1 MSFTEFVLPL
11 PELDFETT
19 GDSIVRYCCS
29 FALRALSCTR
39 HDMGGR
45 SFMVKSENTGK
56 STHLPLWQTCT
67 VLHPWVLF
75 SETMVYTKLQVA
87 NNKQKCQ
94 FCCVFFFG
102 APNLWASSTAFT
114 MTSSKFTLICSSH
127 EPFKL
132 YINCLLVLLW
142 SLESLHSFLV
152 QDFWVLR
159 LAAQS
164 CTAVKPGIVILCN
177 FYPTIGTCGQRVC
190 LLLESLQNTLEQT
203 GF

>member
-1 MSFTEFVLPL
+1 MRCAACAHGGHDIMSFTEFVLPL

-29 FALRALSCTR
+29 FALRALSCTK

-87 NNKQKCQ
+87 NNKQKTWEHQICEIHL
-94 FCCVFFFG
+94 
-102 APNLWASSTAFT
+102 PFT
-114 MTSSKFTLICSSH
+114 MTSSKFTFICSSH
-127 EPFKL
+127 EPFEL
-132 YINCLLVLLW
+132 YINCLLVLL
-142 SLESLHSFLV
+142 
-152 QDFWVLR
+152 
-159 LAAQS
+159 
-164 CTAVKPGIVILCN
+164 
-177 FYPTIGTCGQRVC
+177 
-190 LLLESLQNTLEQT
+190 
-203 GF
+203 